1 MQVTGHLVHFNK
13 IFFLTFLIFIPS
25 ISYPQRY
32 PDVFVHNHL
41 KNGIEKIIDQ
51 NYDEARTI
59 FNQLDKARR
68 DLPLGKIYLAAT
80 EIAESFDY
88 EKPFNH
94 NLIYKYLNEAKKISE
109 RRLKENETE
118 IWNNYFIAL
127 TEGYT
132 AYYEALNGNW
142 LTAFSQGFKSVSYFE
157 DCLDIDNNFYEAL
170 IAVGTFKFWRSKKTE
185 FINWLPFVPDEKEN
199 GIELLKKASLMSVY
213 NSYLAVHSLIWI
225 YIEQEE
231 YKLAI
236 ELAEKF
242 IKEYPKSRIFK
253 WGLARAY
260 EDIDPNKSVMVYK
273 EILFSYPDDLKR
285 NRINEITL
293 KHLIAQQFVKLRK
306 TDEALILC
314 NEILALNNLN
324 DFEREKLGN
333 RIQRV
338 KQLKSEITSK

>member
-13 IFFLTFLIFIPS
+13 IFLLTFLIFIS
-25 ISYPQRY
+25 CLSYPQRY
-32 PDVFVHNHL
+32 PDIFVHNHL
-41 KNGIEKIIDQ
+41 KNGIEKIIAQ

-59 FNQLDKARR
+59 FNQLDRARK

-88 EKPFNH
+88 EKPFN
-94 NLIYKYLNEAKKISE
+94 NALIKRYLNEAKKISE

-127 TEGYT
+127 TEGYS

-142 LTAFSQGFKSVSYFE
+142 LSAFSKGFNSVSYFE
-157 DCLDIDNNFYEAL
+157 DCLNIDKNFYEAL
-170 IAVGTFKFWRSKKTE
+170 TAVGTFKFWRSKKTE
-185 FINWLPFVPDEKEN
+185 FINWLPFVPDEKEI

-242 IKEYPKSRIFK
+242 IKEYPNSRIIK

-260 EDIDPNKSVMVYK
+260 EDIDPQKSAIVYK
-273 EILFSYPDDLKR
+273 EILSSYPDDLKR

-293 KHLIAQQFVKLRK
+293 KHLIAQQLVKLK
-306 TDEALILC
+306 KKDEALILC

-333 RIQRV
+333 RIERV